1 MKVILRENIENL
13 GKKGDIINVAPGYAR
28 NYLIPKKIALEV
40 TSTNNNMIEMEQK
53 ALRKGLEQEMKS
65 YQALSARLNEV
76 ELTFTRKAGDKD
88 AIFGSVSVSDI
99 KEALEKRDFV
109 IEKKRILLVDPLKK
123 LGNYSVPIKV
133 FHEEKAEI
141 KVAVV
146 REGGEEKLQPK
157 AVAPEEEATPAAETP
172 EIVPDAETPETA
184 TAEPEAATTTEEAEA
199 ETAPEPKS
207 KPDEKADTAAEKT
220 TD

>member
-13 GKKGDIINVAPGYAR
+13 GKKGDIINVAAGYGR

-40 TSTNNNMIEMEQK
+40 TPTNKNLIEMEQK

-65 YQALSARLNEV
+65 YQALSGRLNEV
-76 ELTFTRKAGDKD
+76 VLTFTRKAGEKD
-88 AIFGSVSVSDI
+88 AIFGSVNVADI
-99 KEALEKRDFV
+99 KEALEKLDFS
-109 IEKKRILLVDPLKK
+109 IEKKRILLADPLKK

-146 REGGEEKLQPK
+146 REGEAEKP
-157 AVAPEEEATPAAETP
+157 APDTEIPEEEIAPADEAKATETVAASLD
-172 EIVPDAETPETA
+172 VPGEES
-184 TAEPEAATTTEEAEA
+184 AEPEEKTAGEAV
-199 ETAPEPKS
+199 PEPEA
-207 KPDEKADTAAEKT
+207 KPEEIADEGEDKE